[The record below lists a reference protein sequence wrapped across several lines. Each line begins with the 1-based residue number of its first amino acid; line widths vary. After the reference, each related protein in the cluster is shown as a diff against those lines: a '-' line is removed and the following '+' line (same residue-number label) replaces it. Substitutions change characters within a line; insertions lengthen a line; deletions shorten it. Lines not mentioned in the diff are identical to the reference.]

1 MKLRLNSLISAI
13 KNMLNIKSR
22 PELSRTIHEVP
33 TSIAVFIGLAT
44 SGVMHKPIKIKN
56 YTAYEKHFG
65 PPHPNYDLATSVR
78 LFFLNGGENCFVV
91 NISDK
96 SVLGSAENIHKLYQ
110 DAITSLDSVD
120 TFNLLVITKLQI
132 DKNPMTDPV
141 YLDILAA
148 ASEYCTN
155 KRAFLLIDPLNAWDS
170 SENVTDHQEFNI
182 TKIRSTVIIENS
194 ASYFPRIE
202 VQEFDS
208 TTNTNITKLIGPAAA
223 IAGIMA
229 RTDATRGVWKAP
241 AGVEAAL
248 AGIKGVDL
256 VLTNS
261 QNDALSKEGINCIRV
276 FESGI
281 VCWGART
288 LAGSD
293 DLNSEWKYV
302 SVRRFAIFLE
312 HSIHQGT
319 SWVVFEP
326 NEEATWDAIRSAVN
340 IFIMGLFKR
349 GAFQGTTPKEAF
361 FIKCDSSTNI
371 QTAQGSSMRIIVGF
385 APIKP
390 AEFIILQIQH
400 TKPA

>member
-13 KNMLNIKSR
+13 KNILNIKSR

-44 SGVMHKPIKIKN
+44 SGVMHKPINIKN
-56 YTAYEKHFG
+56 YSAYEKHFG
-65 PPHPNYDLATSVR
+65 SPHPNSDLAISVK

-91 NISDK
+91 NITNK

-120 TFNLLVITKLQI
+120 KFNLLVITKLQI
-132 DKNPMTDPV
+132 NQKPITDQV
-141 YLDILAA
+141 YLDILAT

-170 SENVTDHQEFNI
+170 SENVTDHLELNI

-194 ASYFPRIE
+194 AIYFPRIE
-202 VQEFDS
+202 VQEFDP
-208 TTNTNITKLIGPAAA
+208 TKNTNITKLIGPAAA

-229 RTDATRGVWKAP
+229 RIDATRGVWKAP

-261 QNDALSKEGINCIRV
+261 QNDALAKEGINSIRV

-281 VCWGART
+281 LCWGART

-293 DLNSEWKYV
+293 GLNSEWKYAPI
-302 SVRRFAIFLE
+302 RRFFLFLE

-319 SWVVFEP
+319 SWVVYEP
-326 NEEATWDAIRSAVN
+326 NEEATWVVIRSTVTT
-340 IFIMGLFKR
+340 FMMGLFKR

-371 QTAQGSSMRIIVGF
+371 LSTQKSLIRIIVGF
-385 APIKP
+385 APLKP
-390 AEFIILQIQH
+390 AEFVILQIQH
-400 TKPA
+400 TIPA